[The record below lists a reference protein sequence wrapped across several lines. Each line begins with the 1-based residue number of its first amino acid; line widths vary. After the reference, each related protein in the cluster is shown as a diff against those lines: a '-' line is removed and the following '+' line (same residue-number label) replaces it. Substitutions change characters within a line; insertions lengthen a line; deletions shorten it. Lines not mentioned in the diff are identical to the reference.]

1 MVDFQKQLTSGTK
14 IQEYSLAD
22 VLKLVSYGSELRAA
36 FEKLAKSNRGAIVVL
51 SEKAMSV
58 SEGGFKINSSF
69 TAQKLA
75 ELAKMDG
82 AIIVDS
88 KLRRILYAN
97 TMLTPNSRIKSKET
111 GTKHKAGERTAKQLK
126 VIVIVVSEKSS
137 IISVYYGDNKY
148 ILNELTELQYKVRES
163 IENIEM
169 ESSEIESSLKKFDS
183 LEISSNVNI
192 DDLAQIINK
201 FILFFKDCETSS
213 IYTSELGRYGETFKT
228 RYNIVIGGVKD
239 EFLNLE
245 RDYNEYF
252 HMERVID
259 SIKRLKTPTIDQS
272 VKILQLNVKNGML
285 KDKFTPLGYRVLSK
299 LQINKDAIKK
309 IIDEY
314 INLSLII
321 SADVKEISEVGGIDQ
336 EKARGIKDFLL
347 SRVVII

>member
-1 MVDFQKQLTSGTK
+1 MADFQKILTNENK
-14 IQEYSLAD
+14 VQEYSLAD

-58 SEGGFKINSSF
+58 SEGGFKINATF

-97 TMLTPNSRIKSKET
+97 TLLTPNARIKSKET
-111 GTKHKAGERTAKQLK
+111 GTKHKAGERVAKQFK

-148 ILNELTELQYKVRES
+148 TLNDLTELQYKVRES
-163 IENIEM
+163 IENVEGQRA
-169 ESSEIESSLKKFDS
+169 EIDSSLRKFDS
-183 LEISSNVNI
+183 LEISSSVNI
-192 DDLAQIINK
+192 EDLAQIINK
-201 FILFFKDCETSS
+201 FILFSKDCENSS
-213 IYTSELGRYGETFKT
+213 IYISELGKYAETFKT
-228 RYNIVIGGVKD
+228 RYNIVMGGIKEELSNIEKD
-239 EFLNLE
+239 Y
-245 RDYNEYF
+245 DVYF
-252 HMERVID
+252 NMNKVTEL
-259 SIKRLKTPTIDQS
+259 IKRLKTPTIEQS
-272 VKILQLNVKNGML
+272 IKILEANL
-285 KDKFTPLGYRVLSK
+285 KAANKEKFTPLGYRILSK

-314 INLSLII
+314 VNLSLVI
-321 SADVKEISEVGGIDQ
+321 SADVKEISEIGGIDQ
-336 EKARGIKDFLL
+336 EKARSIKDFLL

>member
-1 MVDFQKQLTSGTK
+1 MDFQKILTTEK
-14 IQEYSLAD
+14 VFQEYSLAD

-97 TMLTPNSRIKSKET
+97 TMLTPNSKIKSRET

-137 IISVYYGDNKY
+137 LITVYYGDNKY
-148 ILNELTELQYKVRES
+148 TLNDLTELQYKVRES
-163 IENIEM
+163 VENIEAQRT
-169 ESSEIESSLKKFDS
+169 EIDSSLKKFDS
-183 LEISSNVNI
+183 LEISSSVNI
-192 DDLAQIINK
+192 EDLAQIINK
-201 FILFFKDCETSS
+201 FILFFKDCENSS
-213 IYTSELGRYGETFKT
+213 IYISELGKYAETFKT
-228 RYNIVIGGVKD
+228 RYNIVTGSVKD
-239 EFLNLE
+239 ELVNLE
-245 RDYNEYF
+245 RDYDSYF
-252 HMERVID
+252 FMSRVID
-259 SIKRLKTPTIDQS
+259 AIKKLKTPTIEQS
-272 VKILQLNVKNGML
+272 IKMLQLNVKNGML
-285 KDKFTPLGYRVLSK
+285 KDKFTPLGYRILSK
-299 LQINKDAIKK
+299 LQINKEAIKK

-314 INLSLII
+314 INLSLVI
-321 SADVKEISEVGGIDQ
+321 SADVKEISEIGHIDQ
-336 EKARGIKDFLL
+336 DKARGIKDFLL